1 MKKIA
6 RIKANIYSFRTQL
19 VHALNEL
26 GYGTKIVIE
35 KKEEGDPPFI
45 VEEFWVVIYG
55 EEKTHPMQAFYYYD
69 EKIYEAIC
77 NRLVKFYSCIKQEE
91 FKGEN
96 KDHFMS
102 MLAREIWIGV
112 GESLRKQAEGDNNAD
127 KTT

>member
-45 VEEFWVVIYG
+45 VEEFWVVVYEPGKDG
-55 EEKTHPMQAFYYYD
+55 EIEIIDDAEVVNPVQKFHDKLYD
-69 EKIYEAIC
+69 CIHKNILNIRTQINKRELVNIDAALSVLENAIWTDQC
-77 NRLVKFYSCIKQEE
+77 VVLKYKR
-91 FKGEN
+91 
-96 KDHFMS
+96 
-102 MLAREIWIGV
+102 
-112 GESLRKQAEGDNNAD
+112 
-127 KTT
+127 